1 MLLSDNNLPHFI
13 AFRAHNIN
21 AFSGT
26 FRMCSIHQI
35 IVDGFRSR
43 AFDNLFGT
51 DSRSLWRANVDSH
64 RPSVVVTN
72 LIKVIESV
80 ATAQSVHH
88 VEATFLV
95 VSVNNEAVSTVAFG
109 QTAVNNRASCRQLF
123 VKRAEP

>member
-1 MLLSDNNLPHFI
+1 MLLSDNNLLHFI
-13 AFRAHNIN
+13 SFCAHNIN

-35 IVDGFRSR
+35 IVDGFRSQ

-64 RPSVVVTN
+64 RPSVAVTN

-95 VSVNNEAVSTVAFG
+95 VSVNNKAVGTIFFRHAAI
-109 QTAVNNRASCRQLF
+109 QNRQACRQLF
-123 VKRAEP
+123 VERAEP